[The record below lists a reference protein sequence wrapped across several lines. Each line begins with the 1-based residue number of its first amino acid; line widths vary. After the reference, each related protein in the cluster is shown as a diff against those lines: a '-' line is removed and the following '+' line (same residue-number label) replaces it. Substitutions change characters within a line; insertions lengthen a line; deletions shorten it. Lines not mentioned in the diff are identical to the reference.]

1 MLTGATLQRTAQ
13 RAQRVVE
20 QAEHDGCYTWCG
32 GEVDRGGDGQGLVS
46 ARLVRDDDDNDDV
59 GWVGGLRVDVQ
70 RTRSSPHL
78 GLDRAGAGMEL
89 EEVVMAG

>member
-32 GEVDRGGDGQGLVS
+32 GEMDRGDDGQGLFS

-59 GWVGGLRVDVQ
+59 GWVGWGWMLNVLD
-70 RTRSSPHL
+70 HL
-78 GLDRAGAGMEL
+78 HTSDLIEL
-89 EEVVMAG
+89 VLGWNLKK

>member
-32 GEVDRGGDGQGLVS
+32 GEMDRGGDGQGLFS

-59 GWVGGLRVDVQ
+59 GWGGWVEGGCSTYSIISTP
-70 RTRSSPHL
+70 RT
-78 GLDRAGAGMEL
+78 
-89 EEVVMAG
+89 